1 MPTRLTFM
9 GPPGGPG
16 PPQPVW
22 PSGSPFEAS
31 VLINRQEDMYG
42 DNEEEE
48 KAVMAVERSVIG
60 SRTEDE
66 DEDGGEGQD
75 DEEDR

>member
-1 MPTRLTFM
+1 
-9 GPPGGPG
+9 
-16 PPQPVW
+16 
-22 PSGSPFEAS
+22 
-31 VLINRQEDMYG
+31 MYG